1 MVAWITE
8 CHHGHRKCVG
18 VSIEHHL
25 LSLRHI
31 YSDSLLVLVNGLILN
46 IPIWGQT
53 VPLNQTLVFAELQP
67 VFYRLIVV
75 VNRIEEAQSEF
86 TSRA

>member
-31 YSDSLLVLVNGLILN
+31 YLDSLLVLVNVLILN

-53 VPLNQTLVFAELQP
+53 VPLNQTLVFGELQP